1 MVLSAACPAALA
13 AQPAPASS
21 GAAPSIPAPSRVSE
35 PSHWWLVGGGG
46 FSVARAGCAT
56 CDRAGVFAH
65 SRSLL
70 IDAGVRVRPN
80 VDAGVELL
88 WVSSRIEQEKPIR
101 TTFILGVAQLRPWQE
116 HGFFLRAGM
125 GISFAGNGIYSPIGP
140 ALAPPFSTNALGVTY
155 GTGWVFGWQ
164 RRRTVQL
171 HATHHVAALGQLT
184 TVDGG
189 TLENVIGNY
198 WTVGAALVLR

>member
-1 MVLSAACPAALA
+1 MALSMACPAALA
-13 AQPAPASS
+13 AQSAPASS
-21 GAAPSIPAPSRVSE
+21 GAPQSIPAS
-35 PSHWWLVGGGG
+35 SHGPDASPWWLVGGGG

-65 SRSLL
+65 SRSVL
-70 IDAGVRVRPN
+70 IDAGVRVRPT
-80 VDAGVELL
+80 VDAGVELF
-88 WVSSRIEQEKPIR
+88 WVSSRIEQEAPIR
-101 TTFILGVAQLRPWQE
+101 TTFILGVAQLRPWQDR
-116 HGFFLRAGM
+116 GFFLRAGM
-125 GISFAGNGIYSPIGP
+125 GISFAGNGLYSPIGP

-155 GTGWVFGWQ
+155 GTGWVLGWH

-189 TLENVIGNY
+189 SHENVIGNY
-198 WTVGAALVLR
+198 WTLGAALVVR